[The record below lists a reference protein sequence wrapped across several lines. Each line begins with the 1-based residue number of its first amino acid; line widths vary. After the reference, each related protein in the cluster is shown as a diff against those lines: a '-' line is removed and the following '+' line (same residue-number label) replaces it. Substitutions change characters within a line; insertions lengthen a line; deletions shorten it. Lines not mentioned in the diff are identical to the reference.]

1 MRLVL
6 SERFRDELRY
16 EYEYLRSNN
25 PDTARSV
32 VQGIVKACRRLRD
45 FPKSGRVGRLVGAW
59 ELVVPGLRYIVAY
72 DIGDDAVELLML
84 FHTSRQVVH
93 VH

>member
-1 MRLVL
+1 MRIVL

-25 PDTARSV
+25 PDAARSV
-32 VQGIVKACRRLRD
+32 AERIVKACRRLRD
-45 FPKSGRVGRLVGAW
+45 FPKSGRVGRLSGAW
-59 ELVVPGLRYIVAY
+59 EIVVPGLRYIVAY
-72 DIGDDAVELLML
+72 DIGDDCVELLML
-84 FHTSRQVVH
+84 FHTSRQVLH